1 MSRPVVSTA
10 TLLLLGGCASF
21 SPDGGFGSVQQLTQ
35 ERTGQSPAV
44 LKTAAQTDTVQA
56 RVAELLKQ
64 PLTADSAVAVA
75 LLNNRGLQ
83 ARFAELG
90 IAEADLVQAG
100 RLRSPTLSFGRLAGG
115 GLVEIDRALIFDLL
129 GLFTL
134 PAATRLAQGRFEQ
147 AQFQAAYEAVGLAA
161 ETRRAFFSAVAAQEL
176 VKYGAQVK
184 EAADASNDLAR
195 RMLQAGNFSKL
206 QQMRE
211 QAFYADATAQLARA
225 MHQSVAERERL
236 TRQLGLSGDPNA
248 FSLPDRL
255 PDLPTAPVEPKEA
268 EQTAMDKRLDVLM
281 ANRSADGLA
290 QSLGVSRATRW
301 INALDAGF
309 QNKSQ
314 TGEAGKSGFQI
325 DLELPLFDLGSTR
338 VARAEASYLQAVY
351 RAADVAN
358 KARSEVRE
366 SYSAYRTAY
375 DLARHYRDEVVPLRK
390 RISDEN
396 LLRYNGM
403 LSSVFELIA
412 DAKDQVGSV
421 TGYVEAL
428 RDHWIAATNLQ
439 TALTGRSPAGQGQ
452 GSALSGPSSGTSNAA
467 AGH

>member
-1 MSRPVVSTA
+1 MIRLTA
-10 TLLLLGGCASF
+10 VAAAAVLLGGCASF

-35 ERTGQSPAV
+35 QRTGQTPAL
-44 LKTAAQTDTVQA
+44 LKKPADVDTAQA
-56 RVAELLKQ
+56 RVAELLVQ
-64 PLTADSAVAVA
+64 PLSADSAVEVA

-83 ARFAELG
+83 ANFAELG
-90 IAEADLVQAG
+90 IAEAVLVQAG

-115 GLVEIDRALIFDLL
+115 GIVEIDRAIIFDLL
-129 GLFTL
+129 RLFTM
-134 PAATRLAQGRFEQ
+134 PAAMRLEKGRFEQ
-147 AQFQAAYEAVGLAA
+147 AQLRAAHEAVGVAA
-161 ETRRAFFSAVAAQEL
+161 EARRAFFSAVAAQEL
-176 VKYGAQVK
+176 AKYGAQVK
-184 EAADASNDLAR
+184 EAADASNELAR

-211 QAFYADATAQLARA
+211 QAFYADATSQLARA

-236 TRQLGLSGDPNA
+236 TRVLGLSGDLPA
-248 FSLPDRL
+248 FTLPDRL
-255 PDLPTAPVEPKEA
+255 PELPASPVEPKDA

-281 ANRSADGLA
+281 AKRSAESVA
-290 QSLGVSRATRW
+290 QSMGFTKATRW
-301 INALDAGF
+301 INVLDAGY

-314 TGEAGKSGFQI
+314 TGGQRQNGYQI
-325 DLELPLFDLGSTR
+325 DLELPLFDFDSPR
-338 VARAEASYLQAVY
+338 VARAEAIYMQALH

-358 KARSEVRE
+358 NARSEVRE

-428 RDHWIAATNLQ
+428 RDHWIAATHLQ
-439 TALTGRSPAGQGQ
+439 TALTGRSPGDVN
-452 GSALSGPSSGTSNAA
+452 ALSRSSAGAPNGAGPS
-467 AGH
+467 H